1 MQPLAAWLVAR
12 PQNAV
17 MALAATLLLPVLQI
31 FSGIFMVML
40 VLKQGVRLAIT
51 EGVIALGLL
60 ALVYLLSGLPVLQ
73 VASLALLTWAPA
85 VLLAATLQ
93 VTRSLALTMQ
103 VSALVAV
110 VAILGFHLVVDDLL
124 VFWEPT
130 ISFVL
135 EWLRSVPATYTPP
148 SP

>member
-1 MQPLAAWLVAR
+1 
-12 PQNAV
+12 

-103 VSALVAV
+103 VSALVAA
-110 VAILGFHLVVDDLL
+110 VAVLGFHLFVDDLL

-130 ISFVL
+130 ISFAL
-135 EWLRSVPATYTPP
+135 EWLRSSDLREQAQVIESDRAQRKPRLFTHG
-148 SP
+148 